1 MLESITI
8 TGYRGI
14 EYLELQGL
22 KRVTLL
28 VGKNNC
34 GKISVLEAIGLGWSD
49 SPVHELVKIAERR
62 SEVVPSVENFSAGE
76 MVPRHIFRNQ
86 KLKESSPVKFKLKG
100 TLNRTRTITCIEL
113 ANGQASRDVW
123 SMGETSNDGNAV
135 IEIGS
140 SDEKTPLQ
148 MRLTQGQ
155 TFPNKFLGRNF
166 SIEQRQK
173 AKPYFLG
180 TESLSI
186 GEMGYLW
193 GNLVL
198 GESESII
205 IQALRGLEP
214 GLERLA
220 FVLDSS
226 FRGASGGHFKVKLKD
241 QKEPV
246 PLGSM
251 GDGMRRFLAL
261 AIAMRN
267 CENGV
272 FLIDEIDT
280 GLHYTVMLDMWK
292 FIIHAARSLNIQ
304 VFATTHSQDCIDSLA
319 EYMAKEPELQ
329 DEFGLQRIEVGSP
342 VGIHYSA
349 EEIQLCVSRRI
360 EMR

>member
-1 MLESITI
+1 MVKQVEMSGLWVIT
-8 TGYRGI
+8 
-14 EYLELQGL
+14 
-22 KRVTLL
+22 
-28 VGKNNC
+28 
-34 GKISVLEAIGLGWSD
+34 AM
-49 SPVHELVKIAERR
+49 
-62 SEVVPSVENFSAGE
+62 
-76 MVPRHIFRNQ
+76 MV
-86 KLKESSPVKFKLKG
+86 
-100 TLNRTRTITCIEL
+100 
-113 ANGQASRDVW
+113 
-123 SMGETSNDGNAV
+123 NAV
-135 IEIGS
+135 IEIGR

-198 GESESII
+198 SESESII

>member
-34 GKISVLEAIGLGWSD
+34 GKTSVLEAIGLGWSNT
-49 SPVHELVKIAERR
+49 PVYELVKIAERR

-76 MVPRHIFRNQ
+76 MVPRHIFRNHE
-86 KLKESSPVKFKLKG
+86 LKESSPVKLELKG

-123 SMGETSNDGNAV
+123 SMGDDSNDGNAV

-198 GESESII
+198 SESESII

-292 FIIHAARSLNIQ
+292 FIIHAARSLNMQ